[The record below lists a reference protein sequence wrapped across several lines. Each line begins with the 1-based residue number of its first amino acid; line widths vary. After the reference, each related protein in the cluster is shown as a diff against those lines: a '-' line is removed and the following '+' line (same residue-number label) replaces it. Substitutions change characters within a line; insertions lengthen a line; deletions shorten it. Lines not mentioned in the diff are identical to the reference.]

1 MTDRELYLKAKE
13 ISKNAYAPFSKFH
26 VGTALLTKKG
36 NVYLG
41 VNVENSTY
49 GATICAERNAVLAAV
64 TAGERE
70 FDTIAIVANDSKVYP
85 CGICRQFLFEFGEE
99 IRVVLGENEDKIE
112 VYKISELLPNGFRLE
127 ER

>member
-49 GATICAERNAVLAAV
+49 GATICAERNAVLAAI